1 MINNVLARR
10 ERIVVLYLLKCRNRR
25 DRLVMANEWTVQTAW
40 KPYILKEKQNGKNKN
55 YTLNFRT
62 AGV

>member
-1 MINNVLARR
+1 
-10 ERIVVLYLLKCRNRR
+10 
-25 DRLVMANEWTVQTAW
+25 MANEWTVQTAW